1 MQSLNAEYH
10 YVFYFIH
17 TYFKLNGGLTD
28 ANKIFVA
35 DRLQKIATWLY
46 DTSMGTHLDYDQKLN
61 IGIWSVKY
69 LLENP
74 NVTWE
79 DYKNQFL
86 DYSNIKIDS
95 SLTNTKTRCVLQKMS
110 GDINLGDNKITLTA
124 DATNDNLFRK
134 MLRKFD
140 GNNMPSL
147 NFEIKSSLQVNEWG
161 ITKGTNSNS
170 YNIIINQDIENQSN
184 LLKTV
189 ILSHEL
195 IHAFMFNHLYSLN
208 IINFDNDGNPILT
221 ISCSPS
227 VNYNNIN
234 LNLLDEKERFVALF
248 CAMNQNGNLTP
259 QWSHDIFNSSIFGVE
274 PYRSQLENYLLN
286 FHDWNAESQSFKN
299 EAESIFGINWKSEV
313 AKAVSWSALENTIE
327 YSNYINSYSNQ
338 IQKKLYIHDI
348 KNKIKPLKNT
358 CQ

>member
-1 MQSLNAEYH
+1 MCLNW
-10 YVFYFIH
+10 
-17 TYFKLNGGLTD
+17 G
-28 ANKIFVA
+28 
-35 DRLQKIATWLY
+35 RLQ
-46 DTSMGTHLDYDQKLN
+46 
-61 IGIWSVKY
+61 
-69 LLENP
+69 
-74 NVTWE
+74 
-79 DYKNQFL
+79 
-86 DYSNIKIDS
+86 
-95 SLTNTKTRCVLQKMS
+95 
-110 GDINLGDNKITLTA
+110 
-124 DATNDNLFRK
+124 
-134 MLRKFD
+134 
-140 GNNMPSL
+140 
-147 NFEIKSSLQVNEWG
+147 
-161 ITKGTNSNS
+161 
-170 YNIIINQDIENQSN
+170 
-184 LLKTV
+184 
-189 ILSHEL
+189 
-195 IHAFMFNHLYSLN
+195 FNHLYSLN

>member
-1 MQSLNAEYH
+1 
-10 YVFYFIH
+10 
-17 TYFKLNGGLTD
+17 
-28 ANKIFVA
+28 
-35 DRLQKIATWLY
+35 
-46 DTSMGTHLDYDQKLN
+46 
-61 IGIWSVKY
+61 
-69 LLENP
+69 
-74 NVTWE
+74 
-79 DYKNQFL
+79 
-86 DYSNIKIDS
+86 
-95 SLTNTKTRCVLQKMS
+95 MS